1 METHH
6 IVWLSKGEEE
16 TITNTVA
23 VCPNCHKKHI
33 QHTTYNIQHTTYN
46 IQIVAAILT
55 FEDRYL
61 KIH

>member
-33 QHTTYNIQHTTYN
+33 QHTTYNIQ
-46 IQIVAAILT
+46 IVAAILT